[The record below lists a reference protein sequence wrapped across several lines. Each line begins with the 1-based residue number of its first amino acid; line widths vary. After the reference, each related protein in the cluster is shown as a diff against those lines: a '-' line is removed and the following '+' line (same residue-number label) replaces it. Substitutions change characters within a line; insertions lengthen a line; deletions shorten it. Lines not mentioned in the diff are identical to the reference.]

1 MPMQPTPPPI
11 VPPAPPAI
19 VAPAP
24 AAIGAPAPLAGAW
37 IPEPRPWGQ
46 AAWLARHDAFVAQAQ
61 ARPVDVL
68 FLGDSISAHF
78 PTGGGEV
85 WQREIE
91 PLGNV
96 VDFGIDGDRTQF
108 VLWRAQHG
116 ELDGT
121 NARVVV
127 LMIGTNNLATSTPE
141 NIARGVAAI
150 VATVREKL
158 PNAVVVLNA
167 ILPRGPVD
175 GLARTAAAD
184 TNARIKCLADGT
196 HVRWLDAG
204 AGFLDPSG
212 NIDPTLMPDLLHPSA
227 TGYGIWAAA
236 LRPVLLGALG
246 K

>member
-1 MPMQPTPPPI
+1 VPIQPTPPPI
-11 VPPAPPAI
+11 IPPAPPAI
-19 VAPAP
+19 VAPAQP
-24 AAIGAPAPLAGAW
+24 VVSPAPLAGAW
-37 IPEPRPWGQ
+37 IPTPRPWSQ
-46 AAWLARHDAFVAQAQ
+46 QAWLTSHEAFVTRAQAG
-61 ARPVDVL
+61 PIDVL

-78 PTGGGEV
+78 PTGGADV

-96 VDFGIDGDRTQF
+96 ADFGIDGDRTQF
-108 VLWRAQHG
+108 VLWRVQHG

-121 NARVVV
+121 SARVVV

-167 ILPRGPVD
+167 ILPRGPAD
-175 GLARTAAAD
+175 GPARAAAAD
-184 TNARIKCLADGT
+184 TNARIQSLADGT
-196 HVRWLDAG
+196 HVRWLDPG

-212 NIDPTLMPDLLHPSA
+212 NIDLALMPDRLHPSA
-227 TGYGIWAAA
+227 TGYGVWAAA
-236 LRPVLLGALG
+236 LRPVLLDALG

>member
-150 VATVREKL
+150 VATVHEKL
-158 PNAVVVLNA
+158 PNAIIVLNA

-175 GLARTAAAD
+175 GPARAAAAD
-184 TNARIKCLADGT
+184 TNARIQRLADGT
-196 HVRWLDAG
+196 RVRWLDPG
-204 AGFLDPSG
+204 AGFLDPAG
-212 NIDPTLMPDLLHPSA
+212 KIDPALMPDLLHPSA

>member
-1 MPMQPTPPPI
+1 MQPTPPAI
-11 VPPAPPAI
+11 VQPAPPAT
-19 VAPAP
+19 VSPS
-24 AAIGAPAPLAGAW
+24 PLAGAW
-37 IPEPRPWGQ
+37 IATPRPWSQ
-46 AAWLARHDAFVAQAQ
+46 KAWLTLHEAFVARAQ
-61 ARPVDVL
+61 AGRIDVL

-78 PTGGGEV
+78 PTGGADI

-96 VDFGIDGDRTQF
+96 ADFGIDGDRTQF
-108 VLWRAQHG
+108 LLWRAQNG

-141 NIARGVAAI
+141 NVARGVAAI
-150 VATVREKL
+150 VETVREKL
-158 PNAVVVLNA
+158 PSAVVVLNA

-175 GLARTAAAD
+175 GPARAAAAD
-184 TNARIKCLADGT
+184 TNALIHALADGT

-204 AGFLDPSG
+204 AGFLDPAG
-212 NIDPTLMPDLLHPSA
+212 NIDLTLMPDRLHPSA

-236 LRPVLLGALG
+236 LRPVLLDALG